1 MTTGQ
6 RIQQSRKALGLS
18 QKEFGAQLNVSGS
31 MIGQYEN
38 DLRNPKRETLQR
50 IADAL
55 DVSVDWLCTGQET
68 AVQPQE
74 TMRKNEIY
82 YFLGFLNLPPTE
94 TMHFYKLFIALTK
107 TLNLLRDESETNNNP
122 DAIRECGVQCAVL
135 INQISDLCP
144 SSEGFY
150 DLQREY
156 EEWKSHSKEIQ
167 SLISA
172 YESLNPKNQK
182 KVREYI
188 DLLTLS
194 EQQKRPPERPEGKS
208 E

>member
-6 RIQQSRKALGLS
+6 RIQQARKALGLS

-38 DLRNPKRETLQR
+38 DLRNPKRETLAR
-50 IADAL
+50 MANAL
-55 DVSVDWLCTGQET
+55 DVSVDWLCTGRETQQQE
-68 AVQPQE
+68 PIE
-74 TMRKNEIY
+74 KNEIY
-82 YFLGFLNLPPTE
+82 YLLSFLNLPPAE

-107 TLNLLRDESETNNNP
+107 SLDLLCDESRANNDPN
-122 DAIRECGVQCAVL
+122 AIRECGVQCAVL

-144 SSEGFY
+144 SSESFF
-150 DLQREY
+150 DLQRKY
-156 EEWKSHSKEIQ
+156 EEWKSHRKEIQ

-172 YESLNPKNQK
+172 YESLKQKNQK
-182 KVREYI
+182 KVQEYI
-188 DLLTLS
+188 DLLTLA
-194 EQQKRPPERPEGKS
+194 EQQKRPPERAEGKS